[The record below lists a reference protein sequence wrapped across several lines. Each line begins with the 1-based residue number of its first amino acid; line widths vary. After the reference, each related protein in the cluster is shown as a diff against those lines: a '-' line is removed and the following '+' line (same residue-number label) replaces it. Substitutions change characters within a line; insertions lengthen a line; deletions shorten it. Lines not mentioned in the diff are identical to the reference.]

1 MFKIRG
7 TDASVCSHRRRSAN
21 LRIRRCTELRLQSP
35 RFPPIFNSFLTQDTR
50 TSINTMFSL
59 VKRENSK
66 QANNFTI
73 SRFPVDVL
81 GNDCR
86 VVEDDEV
93 YVFSSFLR
101 QKLIF
106 SSSPLVV
113 FILSETLNPL

>member
-1 MFKIRG
+1 
-7 TDASVCSHRRRSAN
+7 
-21 LRIRRCTELRLQSP
+21 
-35 RFPPIFNSFLTQDTR
+35 
-50 TSINTMFSL
+50 MFSL

-73 SRFPVDVL
+73 SRFPVDVS
-81 GNDCR
+81 NDCR
-86 VVEDDEV
+86 VGEDDEA

-106 SSSPLVV
+106 SSPLVV

>member
-1 MFKIRG
+1 
-7 TDASVCSHRRRSAN
+7 
-21 LRIRRCTELRLQSP
+21 
-35 RFPPIFNSFLTQDTR
+35 
-50 TSINTMFSL
+50 MFSL

-73 SRFPVDVL
+73 SRFPVDAP
-81 GNDCR
+81 NDCR
-86 VVEDDEV
+86 VAEDDEV